1 MLDSRKTAPNRT
13 PGLKNHAPNAEVIPS
28 DFPESRTHPRVIER
42 RLPLSLAAAG
52 ILAIGTTVGA
62 VPGFGQETATTTTQT
77 APDEGT
83 ATGAPPTVSAE
94 PPPPAPAPEPEASTP
109 DPAPS
114 APSPPPERKRPAKQR
129 NATPNGGNAKKK
141 RSAKGAARAKARAKA
156 KDAVGPGCEP
166 KAKVAPPADEADPTA
181 KDGAANAGGATEN
194 PAADGAKDAGAAAQA
209 PAATTGA
216 DDTPDDEPCAP
227 ADSGDGTTGKDR
239 SSKKDGDPRQAKP
252 SEPATPSGAATTDA
266 DGKPSTA
273 NPSVTLADPG
283 PARVGVPNF
292 VIDKFRIPPFL
303 LPIYKAAEAEY
314 NIPWQVLAAVN
325 EIETDY
331 GRNLNVSSAGA
342 LGWMQFMPATWKAYG
357 TDANGDSKRDP
368 YNPVDAIFSAARYI
382 KAAGGDKNIRE
393 GLFAYNRAD
402 WYVESVL
409 LRAKVIGGM
418 PSDLVGGLTELTQGR
433 FPVAAKARYAD
444 SRPRTGSTRSS
455 ASGGAQSID
464 VFAEAGAPVVAV
476 NDGIVRKVGNSRRLG
491 RYLVLEDW
499 SGNRYVYSQLG
510 SVMST
515 YPVPKEDRESNAP
528 VDDEMGTG
536 APKDP
541 VPTAA
546 ASAGSQRP
554 ADRGNGGG
562 GKAPRGAPRPLP
574 IATMPPLQAR
584 PTTDSLAP
592 LQKRPTFARRSAPD
606 APATAGAP
614 LQGRPTFAADAA
626 PITPANAAAPVQGR
640 PPPSVAKERLY
651 ANPTRPSAYSN
662 GGREQ
667 IVATG
672 ASGEQ
677 DFSSYGAEFA
687 TVYGLDRDKVELKSL
702 REGSQVLA
710 GTVLGRIG
718 VAPPGKAT
726 SMSFAI
732 RPAGKGAPRIDPK
745 PILDGWK
752 LLESTAIYRAKG
764 DNPFVGPGAKTPSL
778 GQMLLMT
785 KGQLGRHVLEDT
797 RIDIYQ
803 CGRDDIRAG
812 LIDKRVLVTLK
823 WLAGAGLRP
832 TVSSLKC
839 GHSKFVA
846 GGGRISDHWFGR
858 AVDLAAVNGIS
869 ILDNQQDGGITD
881 ITIRK
886 LLELKGI
893 MSPTQIISLR
903 TYAGADNTLALPDH
917 DDHIHI
923 GFGAPSGSGQPSD
936 YAALKPSQWPRLI
949 GRLGEIVNPKVPTR
963 PSRDALPAQRG
974 RRARGD

>member
-1 MLDSRKTAPNRT
+1 VN
-13 PGLKNHAPNAEVIPS
+13 
-28 DFPESRTHPRVIER
+28 ER

-52 ILAIGTTVGA
+52 ILAVGTTVGA
-62 VPGFGQETATTTTQT
+62 VPGFGQETTTPTTTQT
-77 APDEGT
+77 APDD
-83 ATGAPPTVSAE
+83 GAGAVTTPTVPAD
-94 PPPPAPAPEPEASTP
+94 PPAPAPAPAPEPEAP
-109 DPAPS
+109 AADPAPS
-114 APSPPPERKRPAKQR
+114 ASKPTAANRPATQR
-129 NATPNGGNAKKK
+129 AAAPKGGKAKKK
-141 RSAKGAARAKARAKA
+141 SSAKDKGKA
-156 KDAVGPGCEP
+156 KDAADPACEP
-166 KAKVAPPADEADPTA
+166 TARTAPADDPAAQDEAADP
-181 KDGAANAGGATEN
+181 
-194 PAADGAKDAGAAAQA
+194 GAAAQDPA
-209 PAATTGA
+209 AAPAAQDPAATTA
-216 DDTPDDEPCAP
+216 DQVDDTPDDEPAP
-227 ADSGDGTTGKDR
+227 EACPPEGSGDDAKGKGKG
-239 SSKKDGDPRQAKP
+239 SKKGGKDGDRRQAKP

-266 DGKPSTA
+266 DGKPSVA
-273 NPSVTLADPG
+273 DPSVTLADPG

-331 GRNLNVSSAGA
+331 GRNLNVSTAGA

-357 TDANGDSKRDP
+357 TDANGDGKRDP

-382 KAAGGDKNIRE
+382 KAAGGEKNIRE

-433 FPVAAKARYAD
+433 FPIAAKARYTNPTP
-444 SRPRTGSTRSS
+444 RPTNNS
-455 ASGGAQSID
+455 AQSIEI
-464 VFAEAGAPVVAV
+464 FAQAGAPAVAV
-476 NDGIVRKVGNSRRLG
+476 NDGIVKKIGQNRRLG
-491 RYLVLEDW
+491 RYLILEDW
-499 SGNRYVYSQLG
+499 SGNRYIYSQLG
-510 SVMST
+510 SVAST
-515 YPVPKEDRESNAP
+515 YPVPKADRESDAP
-528 VDDEMGTG
+528 ADDEME
-536 APKDP
+536 
-541 VPTAA
+541 TAA
-546 ASAGSQRP
+546 AKDPIPTGPASAGRQRP
-554 ADRGNGGG
+554 ATR
-562 GKAPRGAPRPLP
+562 GKAPGSERAPRRAVRPL
-574 IATMPPLQAR
+574 AVASMPRLGER
-584 PTTDSLAP
+584 PVLASVP
-592 LQKRPTFARRSAPD
+592 RLQKRPSFARKAAPTVSVKTAAPLRERPSVEESAPS
-606 APATAGAP
+606 APAKAGAP
-614 LQGRPTFAADAA
+614 LQGRPAS
-626 PITPANAAAPVQGR
+626 G
-640 PPPSVAKERLY
+640 VAKERLY
-651 ANPTRPSAYSN
+651 ANPTRPSAYAN

-672 ASGEQ
+672 ANGEQ
-677 DFSSYGAEFA
+677 DLSSYGAEFA

-710 GTVLGRIG
+710 GTVLGRVG

-764 DNPFVGPGAKTPSL
+764 DNPFVGPGAGTPSL

-785 KGQLGRHVLEDT
+785 KAQLGRRVLEDT

-812 LIDKRVLVTLK
+812 VIDKRVLVTLK

-839 GHSKFVA
+839 GHSMYVA

-858 AVDLAAVNGIS
+858 ALDISAVNGIS
-869 ILDNQQDGGITD
+869 ILGNQQDGGITD

-893 MSPTQIISLR
+893 MEPTQIISLR
-903 TYAGADNTLALPDH
+903 TYAGAENTLALSDH

-923 GFGAPSGSGQPSD
+923 GFGGPSGSGQPAVMS
-936 YAALKPSQWPRLI
+936 ALKPSQWPRLI
-949 GRLGEIVNPKVPTR
+949 GRLGDIVNPEVPTR
-963 PSRDALPAQRG
+963 PSRYALPAERS